1 MLVLGL
7 TSLGHFSQVN
17 VSSPFRLPDPPELLS
32 RSAQDIQFVSGL
44 LVSDGYAH
52 FMFGAGDCVAG
63 LLRVHSQIKSVM
75 DGASRWHVS
84 RNTVLQIQKG
94 ERVVRL
100 EGPVR
105 STESFAQVN
114 RHILQAALSHDSVS
128 QVQAPIVHAMDTS
141 SRYFLSRYE
150 ATCNELPGVEHLY
163 LNQIMETTLMRSNR
177 QNALSLLHASVTIR
191 NSWPPQFMPPLRGQV
206 ALYFPWEFYHIPI
219 EFVLAMQALKG
230 EIWVPTSFVKEG
242 LVQSGVPNHKVVVVP
257 HGHGDYDSGSPIP
270 LTSVDNQA
278 KSTNRTAQARINA
291 QAQISALV
299 RTTCGQDNAF
309 VFLYIGGLLFRKS
322 PIEVFSAFTSAF
334 DRNESACL
342 VMSSSYGDDEAWSDL
357 VALYERALHISWF
370 PLSRVRNA
378 DYLTLRVAQTEL
390 SKRQARIR
398 CVSDTQCAAVCL
410 TSSGTDILYKSWD
423 HSPQMG
429 GVCKDFCQRTNES
442 ARIKCRW
449 STCSGCGVCSGRIV
463 SEYHAALWDHATV
476 GQCIS
481 KRGATNEDVKR
492 PKVLIL
498 DGALT
503 TAEKQELFSLSGALV
518 HPSRSE
524 GFGLSVAEAMASGL
538 PVITVD
544 SGATADFT
552 SHETAWLVPAK
563 LVQCL
568 QYPCDASGAWRI
580 FGKPMGQPPMWLEFD
595 VARLGAVMRVVMENQ
610 DVAANKAAQARA
622 YILEHF
628 SWDRVHKIIRQRIA
642 KLAEITQLTEELSQK
657 IVELRPRLGSSLA
670 GAPSTLLTWQHAL

>member
-1 MLVLGL
+1 M
-7 TSLGHFSQVN
+7 
-17 VSSPFRLPDPPELLS
+17 EL
-32 RSAQDIQFVSGL
+32 
-44 LVSDGYAH
+44 
-52 FMFGAGDCVAG
+52 
-63 LLRVHSQIKSVM
+63 
-75 DGASRWHVS
+75 
-84 RNTVLQIQKG
+84 
-94 ERVVRL
+94 
-100 EGPVR
+100 
-105 STESFAQVN
+105 
-114 RHILQAALSHDSVS
+114 
-128 QVQAPIVHAMDTS
+128 
-141 SRYFLSRYE
+141 
-150 ATCNELPGVEHLY
+150 
-163 LNQIMETTLMRSNR
+163 SNFHQR
-177 QNALSLLHASVTIR
+177 R
-191 NSWPPQFMPPLRGQV
+191 
-206 ALYFPWEFYHIPI
+206 
-219 EFVLAMQALKG
+219 
-230 EIWVPTSFVKEG
+230 
-242 LVQSGVPNHKVVVVP
+242 
-257 HGHGDYDSGSPIP
+257 HGHGDYDSGSPIH
-270 LTSVDNQA
+270 LTSVDNEAQ
-278 KSTNRTAQARINA
+278 STNRTAQARINA
-291 QAQISALV
+291 LV
-299 RTTCGQDNAF
+299 RNACGQDNPF

-322 PIEVFSAFTSAF
+322 PIEVFSAFTLAF

-378 DYLTLRVAQTEL
+378 DFPTLRVARTEL
-390 SKRQARIR
+390 SKRQARVR
-398 CVSDTQCAAVCL
+398 CVSETQCAAVCL
-410 TSSGTDILYKSWD
+410 TSSGTDILYKSWH

-429 GVCKDFCQRTNES
+429 SVCKDFCQRSNES

-449 STCSGCGVCSGRIV
+449 STCSGCDICSGRIV
-463 SEYHAALWDHATV
+463 AEYHATLWDHATV

-481 KRGATNEDVKR
+481 KRGTTNENIER

-498 DGALT
+498 DGVLT
-503 TAEKQELFSLSGALV
+503 TTEKQELVSLSGALV

-595 VARLGAVMRVVMENQ
+595 VAHLSAIMRVVMENQ

-642 KLAEITQLTEELSQK
+642 KLSEITQLTEELSQQ
-657 IVELRPRLGSSLA
+657 IEQLRPRLRNNLA
-670 GAPSTLLTWQHAL
+670 GAPSTVLSWQHAL